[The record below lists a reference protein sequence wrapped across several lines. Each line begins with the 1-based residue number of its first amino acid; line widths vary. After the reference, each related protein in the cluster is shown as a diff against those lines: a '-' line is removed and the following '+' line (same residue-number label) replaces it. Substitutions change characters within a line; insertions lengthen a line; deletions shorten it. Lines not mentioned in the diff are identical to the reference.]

1 MDVQQALKKAQR
13 KQRMKMIGIAL
24 ATVFIVLPI
33 LYKGA
38 NMISGHQANK
48 VKDAI
53 STIHTIS
60 EPNVSIDAH
69 HLHDTATNGGTVV
82 TKRYKDID
90 GYVVPWG
97 MMNSSYSWRGYRI
110 DRDTLSPG
118 WHPGKTDYQYDK
130 NTKQK
135 VAVFYHPDTE
145 KVEGG
150 IPNDLAAVAT
160 MDGFVAEMALS
171 FDQAYSL
178 KEVLRQLPDTLNV
191 TWAFVDSEAPKE
203 AIGPIY
209 PVYGFTIEED
219 IEGSIDVFQEALQVV
234 KGSGEDEVIERMLK
248 AKDPS
253 FVRGVIVTGQAQNM
267 KALETLDIIRG
278 ASVGVTVETKPYIEP
293 TK

>member
-1 MDVQQALKKAQR
+1 
-13 KQRMKMIGIAL
+13 MI
-24 ATVFIVLPI
+24 
-33 LYKGA
+33 
-38 NMISGHQANK
+38 
-48 VKDAI
+48 
-53 STIHTIS
+53 
-60 EPNVSIDAH
+60 
-69 HLHDTATNGGTVV
+69 
-82 TKRYKDID
+82 
-90 GYVVPWG
+90 
-97 MMNSSYSWRGYRI
+97 
-110 DRDTLSPG
+110 
-118 WHPGKTDYQYDK
+118 GKTDYQYDK

-150 IPNDLAAVAT
+150 IPNDFAAVAT

-171 FDQAYSL
+171 FDQAYPL